1 MTLIMKRLEAKVT
14 GIVQGVMF
22 RDFVKRNASK
32 LGLCGFVRNESD
44 GSVRV
49 VAEGDEDKLKVLVSK
64 LWKGPLLTRIRM
76 KVESVEKNMS
86 EATNEFSD
94 FVIKYD

>member
-1 MTLIMKRLEAKVT
+1 MVNRLEAKVI
-14 GIVQGVMF
+14 GEVQGVMF
-22 RDFVKRNASK
+22 RDFVSRKARK
-32 LGLCGFVRNESD
+32 LRLVGFVRNESD

-49 VAEGDEDKLKVLVSK
+49 VAEGTIDGLEALVAK

-76 KVESVEKNMS
+76 KVTNVETKMS